1 MYLANHG
8 GLCCGIKHLYGFGAC
23 NAEYKRMVLS
33 QLNNARNQNR
43 GAAYNVLVEVA
54 LNEHQM
60 EDGWH
65 EWLTQEVGFVQATR
79 FRNPN
84 SHNFVGLYYY
94 THQMGEALKMKKEEE
109 AKVKLVAEEAAREA
123 DRLIAEAEQEALAA
137 AVMPTPTIATVAPAK
152 PLLRRKKKV
161 LGAAVKPLL
170 KKRKKIE

>member
-1 MYLANHG
+1 MYLTNHG
-8 GLCCGIKHLYGFGAC
+8 GGCCGIKHLYGFGPC
-23 NAEYKRMVLS
+23 NAEYKSILRS
-33 QLNNARNQNR
+33 RLNDARKQNA

-94 THQMGEALKMKKEEE
+94 THQMGEEHKLKKEAE
-109 AKVKLVAEEAAREA
+109 AKAKLAAEVAAQ
-123 DRLIAEAEQEALAA
+123 EAEQEALAA
-137 AVMPTPTIATVAPAK
+137 AVMPTPAIDTVQPK
-152 PLLRRKKKV
+152 PLLRRKKKRV
-161 LGAAVKPLL
+161 LGTAAPAVKPLL